1 MEISGKVIKILE
13 PLSGVSAKSGEKWVK
28 NSFVLEVGGQY
39 PKRTVFTVFGE
50 DKWQKMN
57 IAVDGT
63 YTVSFDID
71 AHEWNGRWYNEVSA
85 WMAVRTDVKN
95 GSPFPKTEVAKPP
108 VEPKEVQES
117 KEATEDNLPF

>member
-13 PLSGVSAKSGEKWVK
+13 PLSGISAKSGEKWVK

-57 IAVDGT
+57 IAVGGT

-85 WMAVRTDVKN
+85 WMAVRTDVN
-95 GSPFPKTEVAKPP
+95 NNSPLPKTEVAKPP
-108 VEPKEVQES
+108 VEPKEVQVS
-117 KEATEDNLPF
+117 KDATEDNLPF